1 MRSRHAVSA
10 RSWCSCEPVGVS
22 AETCHSHTDRRNGWA
37 VWGCRSCAHW
47 LNWQCGLSLDAAR
60 ERIRVARRL
69 EDLPLIAAESAAG
82 RLSYF
87 KVRALTRVA
96 TAGDEADLV
105 ARDAPTAML
114 ERFVRA
120 YRGAL
125 ARGDGAAVAAYEGRR
140 LTWRT
145 DYDDGSLVVT
155 ARLAPED
162 GAAFLA
168 ALGAAREA
176 LAGTG
181 DVSAETCHSHR
192 ALSNVDGSA
201 CLQEPT

>member
-1 MRSRHAVSA
+1 M
-10 RSWCSCEPVGVS
+10 
-22 AETCHSHTDRRNGWA
+22 WA
-37 VWGCRSCAHW
+37 VGRVRTGSTGSAACR
-47 LNWQCGLSLDAAR
+47 GGRPRAAKG
-60 ERIRVARRL
+60 ARCL
-69 EDLPLIAAESAAG
+69 EELPLIAAESAAG
-82 RLSYF
+82 RLSYS

-105 ARDAPTAML
+105 DFARDAPTAML

-120 YRGAL
+120 YRGAF
-125 ARGDGAAVAAYEGRR
+125 ARGDDAAVAAYEGRR

-155 ARLAPED
+155 TRLAPED